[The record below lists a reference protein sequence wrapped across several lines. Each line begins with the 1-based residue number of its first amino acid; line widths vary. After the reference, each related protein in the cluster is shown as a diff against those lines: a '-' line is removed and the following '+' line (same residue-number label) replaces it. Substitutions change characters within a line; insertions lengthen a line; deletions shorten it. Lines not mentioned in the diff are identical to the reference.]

1 MKIDHQKFIHLG
13 INFLTAPRPILTQ
26 QKMLEFQQAI
36 INNGLEFSRVEQNPE
51 VINIIRDSISPL
63 TIRVISTNQP
73 LGQIIVIAEFP
84 KSPLN
89 LFVEEACSA
98 IDAFNDVWGSDKR
111 QVLGGDTTL
120 RELIETTSQHAFQE
134 LLEERLEQN
143 AKALAIFERPIRGGG
158 LRFVLDP
165 KPDDLHS
172 SQLEVKIES
181 YLQDSTKIYVEVQ
194 SRWQSFEPQ
203 SDFDVKNRLD
213 EVQTFLG
220 EKVHKFLSGD
230 NNDL

>member
-13 INFLTAPRPILTQ
+13 INFVTSPRPILTQ

-51 VINIIRDSISPL
+51 VINIFRDTISPL
-63 TIRVISTNQP
+63 TIRVLSPNQP
-73 LGQIIVIAEFP
+73 IGQIIVISQFP
-84 KSPLN
+84 KHPLN
-89 LFVEEACSA
+89 LFIDEACAA

-111 QVLGGDTTL
+111 QVLGGDATL
-120 RELIETTSQHAFQE
+120 QELIETTSKHAFQE
-134 LLEERLEQN
+134 LWEERLEQS
-143 AKALAIFERPIRGGG
+143 AKALAIFERPVRGGG

-165 KPDDLHS
+165 KPEDLQS

-181 YLQDSTKIYVEVQ
+181 NLKDSTKIYVEVQ
-194 SRWQSFEPQ
+194 SRWQLSKPQ
-203 SDFDVKNRLD
+203 LEFDVKNRLD

-220 EKVHKFLSGD
+220 DKVHNFLSGG
-230 NNDL
+230 NDDL

>member
-13 INFLTAPRPILTQ
+13 INFVTSPRPILTQ

-36 INNGLEFSRVEQNPE
+36 INNGLEFSRFEQNPE
-51 VINIIRDSISPL
+51 VVNIIRDSISPL
-63 TIRVISTNQP
+63 TIRVISPNQP
-73 LGQIIVIAEFP
+73 YGQIIVISQFP
-84 KSPLN
+84 RIPLN
-89 LFVEEACSA
+89 LFVDEACAA
-98 IDAFNDVWGSDKR
+98 IDAFNDVWGSEKR

-134 LLEERLEQN
+134 LWEKRLEQS
-143 AKALAIFERPIRGGG
+143 AKTLAIFERPVRGGG

-165 KPDDLHS
+165 IPDDFQS

-181 YLQDSTKIYVEVQ
+181 YLKDTTKIYVEVQ
-194 SRWQSFEPQ
+194 SRWQSSRPQ
-203 SDFDVKNRLD
+203 LDFDVKNRLY

-220 EKVHKFLSGD
+220 EKVHNFLSGD
-230 NNDL
+230 RND